1 MQSSGTST
9 PAGDSPGPGRAFLRT
24 TDFTPEIVPPRLR
37 RTTYPAGQ
45 SPLVLPGLTRASSS
59 FTITSNHQNILPLW
73 PAAPP
78 PGQPVVFFCPLSGV
92 RPACFPSAR
101 RHGLS
106 KVGRGGTAPYRGPC
120 GPLCRTRNRGE
131 VFSPLS
137 PGLRGRGSSP
147 ACPVTEPRPSGKNGL
162 RVRRSAMRPLSGRLW
177 QARCRR
183 LAPSVRSPLLARML
197 VQPGHHRWH
206 GARLLA
212 EIRRSSLPLFLI
224 LLSYHG
230 DAVRCPPAVRQGSG
244 KAHTG
249 ASPAAIR
256 RHKKRRPPAWRPAD
270 VWSRFTDAARGI
282 RTVCRAG
289 KRWPRN
295 RRPARRHCST
305 GHGSGSWP
313 GSCARRTWA

>member
-92 RPACFPSAR
+92 RPACLSFLR

-106 KVGRGGTAPYRGPC
+106 RGRERRDSPVPWSMRPALPDTRQGRGFFPFRVP
-120 GPLCRTRNRGE
+120 
-131 VFSPLS
+131 VFEGAAALLPVRSRS
-137 PGLRGRGSSP
+137 PGHQGRTAFVCGALQCARCPAGFGRPGVAASLRPYAHRSWPGCSCSRPSQMARRTSARGNSPFLSSSSFFLIMEAPCAVRLLCGRG
-147 ACPVTEPRPSGKNGL
+147 A
-162 RVRRSAMRPLSGRLW
+162 
-177 QARCRR
+177 
-183 LAPSVRSPLLARML
+183 
-197 VQPGHHRWH
+197 
-206 GARLLA
+206 ARLTRA
-212 EIRRSSLPLFLI
+212 
-224 LLSYHG
+224 
-230 DAVRCPPAVRQGSG
+230 
-244 KAHTG
+244 

-256 RHKKRRPPAWRPAD
+256 RHKKKTPTGMETGGRLE
-270 VWSRFTDAARGI
+270 SFYGCGARDQ
-282 RTVCRAG
+282 
-289 KRWPRN
+289 N
-295 RRPARRHCST
+295 SL
-305 GHGSGSWP
+305 
-313 GSCARRTWA
+313 

>member
-92 RPACFPSAR
+92 RPACLSFLR

-106 KVGRGGTAPYRGPC
+106 RGREGRSRRVPWSMRPALPGTRQGRGIFPFRVP
-120 GPLCRTRNRGE
+120 
-131 VFSPLS
+131 VFDGAAAL
-137 PGLRGRGSSP
+137 G
-147 ACPVTEPRPSGKNGL
+147 
-162 RVRRSAMRPLSGRLW
+162 LSGHGTPAIREAW
-177 QARCRR
+177 
-183 LAPSVRSPLLARML
+183 PSCAALC
-197 VQPGHHRWH
+197 
-206 GARLLA
+206 
-212 EIRRSSLPLFLI
+212 
-224 LLSYHG
+224 
-230 DAVRCPPAVRQGSG
+230 DAPAVRQALAGPVSPPCSVRTLPALG
-244 KAHTG
+244 QDARAARPSQMARRTSARGNSPFLSSSSFFLIKETPCAVRLLCGRGAARLTRA

-270 VWSRFTDAARGI
+270 VWCRFTDAARGI
-282 RTVCRAG
+282 RTACRAG

>member
-92 RPACFPSAR
+92 RPACLSFLR

-106 KVGRGGTAPYRGPC
+106 RGREGRSRPVPWSMRPALPD
-120 GPLCRTRNRGE
+120 TRQGR
-131 VFSPLS
+131 VFSPSESRSSRARQPFGLS
-137 PGLRGRGSSP
+137 GHGTP
-147 ACPVTEPRPSGKNGL
+147 AIREERPSCAAL
-162 RVRRSAMRPLSGRLW
+162 
-177 QARCRR
+177 C
-183 LAPSVRSPLLARML
+183 
-197 VQPGHHRWH
+197 
-206 GARLLA
+206 
-212 EIRRSSLPLFLI
+212 
-224 LLSYHG
+224 
-230 DAVRCPPAVRQGSG
+230 DAPAVRQALAGPVSPPCSVRTLTALG
-244 KAHTG
+244 QDARAARPSQMARRTSARRNSPFLSSSSFFPIMETPSAVRLLCG
-249 ASPAAIR
+249 RGAARLTRAASPAVIR

-282 RTVCRAG
+282 RTACRAG

>member
-78 PGQPVVFFCPLSGV
+78 PGQPVVFFCPLSGL

-101 RHGLS
+101 RHGLPRGREGRS
-106 KVGRGGTAPYRGPC
+106 RPVPWSMRSALPDTRQGRGIFPFRVPVFEGAAALGHQGRTAFVCGALRCARCPAGFGRPGVAALLLRTLPALGQDARAARPSQMARRTSARGNSPFLSSSSSFLIMETPC
-120 GPLCRTRNRGE
+120 AVRLLC
-131 VFSPLS
+131 
-137 PGLRGRGSSP
+137 GRG
-147 ACPVTEPRPSGKNGL
+147 A
-162 RVRRSAMRPLSGRLW
+162 
-177 QARCRR
+177 
-183 LAPSVRSPLLARML
+183 
-197 VQPGHHRWH
+197 
-206 GARLLA
+206 ARLTRA
-212 EIRRSSLPLFLI
+212 
-224 LLSYHG
+224 
-230 DAVRCPPAVRQGSG
+230 
-244 KAHTG
+244 
-249 ASPAAIR
+249 ASPAVIR

-282 RTVCRAG
+282 RTACRAG

>member
-92 RPACFPSAR
+92 RPACLSFLR

-106 KVGRGGTAPYRGPC
+106 RGAGGAEQARTVVHASRSAGHETGERYF
-120 GPLCRTRNRGE
+120 PL
-131 VFSPLS
+131 PS
-137 PGLRGRGSSP
+137 PGLRGRGSPP

-212 EIRRSSLPLFLI
+212 EIRRSSLPHPSFLSWRRRT
-224 LLSYHG
+224 LSACCAAG
-230 DAVRCPPAVRQGSG
+230 ERQGSHG
-244 KAHTG
+244 PHRLRQSGGTKKTPTG
-249 ASPAAIR
+249 METGGRLES
-256 RHKKRRPPAWRPAD
+256 
-270 VWSRFTDAARGI
+270 FYGCGARDQ
-282 RTVCRAG
+282 
-289 KRWPRN
+289 N
-295 RRPARRHCST
+295 SL
-305 GHGSGSWP
+305 
-313 GSCARRTWA
+313 

>member
-106 KVGRGGTAPYRGPC
+106 RGREGRSSPVPWSMRPALPDTRQGRGFFPFRVPVFEGAAALRPVRSRSPGRQGRTAFVCGALRCARCPAGFGRPAVAASLRPYAPRSWPGCSCSPAITDGTAHVCSRKFAV
-120 GPLCRTRNRGE
+120 PL
-131 VFSPLS
+131 
-137 PGLRGRGSSP
+137 
-147 ACPVTEPRPSGKNGL
+147 A
-162 RVRRSAMRPLSGRLW
+162 
-177 QARCRR
+177 
-183 LAPSVRSPLLARML
+183 
-197 VQPGHHRWH
+197 
-206 GARLLA
+206 
-212 EIRRSSLPLFLI
+212 LI

-282 RTVCRAG
+282 RTACRAG

>member
-92 RPACFPSAR
+92 RPACFPSVR
-101 RHGLS
+101 RHGLPRGREGRS
-106 KVGRGGTAPYRGPC
+106 RPVPWSMRSALPDTRQGRGIFPFRVPVFEGAAALGHQGRTAFVCGALRCARCPAGFGGPGVAALLRPYAHRSWPGCSCSPAITDGTAHVCSRKFA
-120 GPLCRTRNRGE
+120 
-131 VFSPLS
+131 V
-137 PGLRGRGSSP
+137 
-147 ACPVTEPRPSGKNGL
+147 
-162 RVRRSAMRPLSGRLW
+162 
-177 QARCRR
+177 
-183 LAPSVRSPLLARML
+183 
-197 VQPGHHRWH
+197 
-206 GARLLA
+206 
-212 EIRRSSLPLFLI
+212 PLFLT

-282 RTVCRAG
+282 RTVGRAG

>member
-45 SPLVLPGLTRASSS
+45 SPLVLPGLTRVSSS

-73 PAAPP
+73 LAAPP

-101 RHGLS
+101 RHGLPRGREGRS
-106 KVGRGGTAPYRGPC
+106 RPVPWSMRSALPDTRQGRGIFPFRVPVFEGAAALGHQGRTAFVCGALRCARCPAGFGRPGVAALLRPYAHRSWPGCSCSPATTDGTAHVCSRKFA
-120 GPLCRTRNRGE
+120 
-131 VFSPLS
+131 V
-137 PGLRGRGSSP
+137 
-147 ACPVTEPRPSGKNGL
+147 
-162 RVRRSAMRPLSGRLW
+162 
-177 QARCRR
+177 
-183 LAPSVRSPLLARML
+183 
-197 VQPGHHRWH
+197 
-206 GARLLA
+206 
-212 EIRRSSLPLFLI
+212 PLFLT

>member
-101 RHGLS
+101 RHGLPRGREGRS
-106 KVGRGGTAPYRGPC
+106 RPVPWSMRSALPDTRQGRGIFPFRVPVFEGAAALGHQGRTAFVCGALRCARCPAGFGRPGVAALLLRTLPALGQDARAARPSQMARRTSARGNSPFLSSSSSFLIMETPC
-120 GPLCRTRNRGE
+120 AVRLLC
-131 VFSPLS
+131 
-137 PGLRGRGSSP
+137 GRG
-147 ACPVTEPRPSGKNGL
+147 A
-162 RVRRSAMRPLSGRLW
+162 
-177 QARCRR
+177 
-183 LAPSVRSPLLARML
+183 
-197 VQPGHHRWH
+197 
-206 GARLLA
+206 ARLTRA
-212 EIRRSSLPLFLI
+212 
-224 LLSYHG
+224 
-230 DAVRCPPAVRQGSG
+230 
-244 KAHTG
+244 

-282 RTVCRAG
+282 RTACRAG

>member
-78 PGQPVVFFCPLSGV
+78 PGRPVVFFCPLSGV
-92 RPACFPSAR
+92 RPVCLSFLR
-101 RHGLS
+101 RHGLPRGREGRS
-106 KVGRGGTAPYRGPC
+106 RPVPWSMRPALPGTRQGRGFFPFRVPVFEGAAALRPVRSRSPGHQGRTAFVCGALRCARCPAGFGRPGVAASLRPYAPRSWPGCSCSPAITDGTAHVCSRKFA
-120 GPLCRTRNRGE
+120 
-131 VFSPLS
+131 V
-137 PGLRGRGSSP
+137 
-147 ACPVTEPRPSGKNGL
+147 
-162 RVRRSAMRPLSGRLW
+162 
-177 QARCRR
+177 
-183 LAPSVRSPLLARML
+183 
-197 VQPGHHRWH
+197 
-206 GARLLA
+206 
-212 EIRRSSLPLFLI
+212 PLFLI

-282 RTVCRAG
+282 RTACRAG

>member
-9 PAGDSPGPGRAFLRT
+9 PAGDSPGPGRAFLRM

-120 GPLCRTRNRGE
+120 GPLCRTRDRGE
-131 VFSPLS
+131 VFSPS
-137 PGLRGRGSSP
+137 ESRSSV
-147 ACPVTEPRPSGKNGL
+147 ARQPSG
-162 RVRRSAMRPLSGRLW
+162 LSGHGVPASREGW
-177 QARCRR
+177 
-183 LAPSVRSPLLARML
+183 PSCAALC
-197 VQPGHHRWH
+197 
-206 GARLLA
+206 
-212 EIRRSSLPLFLI
+212 
-224 LLSYHG
+224 
-230 DAVRCPPAVRQGSG
+230 DAPAVRQ
-244 KAHTG
+244 AL
-249 ASPAAIR
+249 ADPLSPPR
-256 RHKKRRPPAWRPAD
+256 SVRTLPALGQDAR
-270 VWSRFTDAARGI
+270 AAR
-282 RTVCRAG
+282 
-289 KRWPRN
+289 P
-295 RRPARRHCST
+295 SQM
-305 GHGSGSWP
+305 
-313 GSCARRTWA
+313 ARRTSARGNSPFLSSSSFFLIAETPCAVRLLCGRGAARLTRAHRPR

>member
-92 RPACFPSAR
+92 RPVCLSFLR
-101 RHGLS
+101 RHGLPRG
-106 KVGRGGTAPYRGPC
+106 GRGGAGPYRGPC
-120 GPLCRTRNRGE
+120 GPLCRTRDRGE
-131 VFSPLS
+131 GFSPS
-137 PGLRGRGSSP
+137 ESRSSRARQP
-147 ACPVTEPRPSGKNGL
+147 FG
-162 RVRRSAMRPLSGRLW
+162 LSGHGTPAIREEW
-177 QARCRR
+177 
-183 LAPSVRSPLLARML
+183 PSCAALC
-197 VQPGHHRWH
+197 
-206 GARLLA
+206 
-212 EIRRSSLPLFLI
+212 
-224 LLSYHG
+224 
-230 DAVRCPPAVRQGSG
+230 DAPAVRQALAGPLLPPRSVRTLPSLG
-244 KAHTG
+244 QDARAARPSQMARRTSARGNSPFLSLSFFFLIKETPCAVRLLCGRGAARLTRA

-282 RTVCRAG
+282 RTACRAG

>member
-1 MQSSGTST
+1 M
-9 PAGDSPGPGRAFLRT
+9 
-24 TDFTPEIVPPRLR
+24 
-37 RTTYPAGQ
+37 
-45 SPLVLPGLTRASSS
+45 VLPGLTRASSS

-101 RHGLS
+101 RHGLPRGREGRS
-106 KVGRGGTAPYRGPC
+106 RPVPWSMRSALPDTRQGRGIFPFQVPVFEGAAALGHQGRTAFVCGALRCARCPAGFGRPGVAALLRPYAHRSWPGCSCSPAITDGTAHVCSRKFA
-120 GPLCRTRNRGE
+120 
-131 VFSPLS
+131 V
-137 PGLRGRGSSP
+137 
-147 ACPVTEPRPSGKNGL
+147 
-162 RVRRSAMRPLSGRLW
+162 
-177 QARCRR
+177 
-183 LAPSVRSPLLARML
+183 
-197 VQPGHHRWH
+197 
-206 GARLLA
+206 
-212 EIRRSSLPLFLI
+212 PLFLT

>member
-92 RPACFPSAR
+92 RPACLSFLR

-106 KVGRGGTAPYRGPC
+106 RGREGRSRPVPWSMRPALPGTRQGRGLFPSESRSSMARQPFGLSGHGT
-120 GPLCRTRNRGE
+120 
-131 VFSPLS
+131 
-137 PGLRGRGSSP
+137 P
-147 ACPVTEPRPSGKNGL
+147 AIREERPSC
-162 RVRRSAMRPLSGRLW
+162 A
-177 QARCRR
+177 
-183 LAPSVRSPLLARML
+183 APC
-197 VQPGHHRWH
+197 
-206 GARLLA
+206 
-212 EIRRSSLPLFLI
+212 
-224 LLSYHG
+224 
-230 DAVRCPPAVRQGSG
+230 DASAVRQALAGPLLPPCSVRTLPALG
-244 KAHTG
+244 QDARAARPSQMARRTSARG
-249 ASPAAIR
+249 NSPFLSSSSFFLIMETPCAVRLLCGRGAARLTLAASPAAIR

-282 RTVCRAG
+282 RTACRAG

>member
-101 RHGLS
+101 RHGLPRGREGRS
-106 KVGRGGTAPYRGPC
+106 RPVPWSMRSALPDTRQGRGIFPFQVPVFEGAAALGHQGRTAFVCGALRCARCPAGFGRPGVAALLRPYAHRSWPGFSCSPAITDGTAHVCSRKFA
-120 GPLCRTRNRGE
+120 
-131 VFSPLS
+131 V
-137 PGLRGRGSSP
+137 
-147 ACPVTEPRPSGKNGL
+147 
-162 RVRRSAMRPLSGRLW
+162 
-177 QARCRR
+177 
-183 LAPSVRSPLLARML
+183 
-197 VQPGHHRWH
+197 
-206 GARLLA
+206 
-212 EIRRSSLPLFLI
+212 PLFLT

>member
-92 RPACFPSAR
+92 RPACLSFLR

-106 KVGRGGTAPYRGPC
+106 RGREGRSRPVPWSMRSALPDTRQGRGIFPFRVPVFEGAAALGHQGRTAFVCGALRCARCPAGFGRPGVAALLLRTLPALGQDARAARPSQMARRTSARGNSPFLSSSSFFLIMETPC
-120 GPLCRTRNRGE
+120 AVRLLC
-131 VFSPLS
+131 
-137 PGLRGRGSSP
+137 GRG
-147 ACPVTEPRPSGKNGL
+147 A
-162 RVRRSAMRPLSGRLW
+162 
-177 QARCRR
+177 
-183 LAPSVRSPLLARML
+183 
-197 VQPGHHRWH
+197 
-206 GARLLA
+206 ARLTRA
-212 EIRRSSLPLFLI
+212 
-224 LLSYHG
+224 
-230 DAVRCPPAVRQGSG
+230 
-244 KAHTG
+244 

-282 RTVCRAG
+282 RTACRAG

>member
-120 GPLCRTRNRGE
+120 GPLCRARDRGE
-131 VFSPLS
+131 FFPLPS

-183 LAPSVRSPLLARML
+183 LAPPYAPRSW
-197 VQPGHHRWH
+197 PGCSCSPAITDGTAHVCSRKF
-206 GARLLA
+206 AV
-212 EIRRSSLPLFLI
+212 PLFLI

-230 DAVRCPPAVRQGSG
+230 DAERCPPAVRQGSG

-249 ASPAAIR
+249 RIARGNPAAQ
-256 RHKKRRPPAWRPAD
+256 KKTPTGMETGGRLE
-270 VWSRFTDAARGI
+270 SFYGCGARDQ
-282 RTVCRAG
+282 
-289 KRWPRN
+289 N
-295 RRPARRHCST
+295 SL
-305 GHGSGSWP
+305 
-313 GSCARRTWA
+313 

>member
-101 RHGLS
+101 RHGLPRGREGRS
-106 KVGRGGTAPYRGPC
+106 RPVPWFMRSALPDTRQGRGFFPFRVPVFEGAAALGHQGRTAFVC
-120 GPLCRTRNRGE
+120 GA
-131 VFSPLS
+131 
-137 PGLRGRGSSP
+137 LR
-147 ACPVTEPRPSGKNGL
+147 C
-162 RVRRSAMRPLSGRLW
+162 
-177 QARCRR
+177 ARCRR
-183 LAPSVRSPLLARML
+183 LAPSARSPLLARML

-212 EIRRSSLPLFLI
+212 EIRRSSLPHPSFLSWRRRA
-224 LLSYHG
+224 LSACCAAG
-230 DAVRCPPAVRQGSG
+230 ERQGSHG
-244 KAHTG
+244 PH
-249 ASPAAIR
+249 
-256 RHKKRRPPAWRPAD
+256 RPR
-270 VWSRFTDAARGI
+270 
-282 RTVCRAG
+282 
-289 KRWPRN
+289 
-295 RRPARRHCST
+295 
-305 GHGSGSWP
+305 
-313 GSCARRTWA
+313 

>member
-92 RPACFPSAR
+92 RPVCFPSAR

-106 KVGRGGTAPYRGPC
+106 RVGRGGTAPYRGPC
-120 GPLCRTRNRGE
+120 VPLCRTRDRGE
-131 VFSPLS
+131 DFSPSESRSSRARQPSGLS
-137 PGLRGRGSSP
+137 GHGAP
-147 ACPVTEPRPSGKNGL
+147 AIREERPSC
-162 RVRRSAMRPLSGRLW
+162 A
-177 QARCRR
+177 
-183 LAPSVRSPLLARML
+183 APC
-197 VQPGHHRWH
+197 
-206 GARLLA
+206 
-212 EIRRSSLPLFLI
+212 
-224 LLSYHG
+224 
-230 DAVRCPPAVRQGSG
+230 DAPAVRQALAGPLSPPRSVHTLPALGQDARAARPSQMARRTSARGNSPLLSLSSFFLIMEAPCAVRLLCGRGAARLIRAHRPRQSG
-244 KAHTG
+244 GT
-249 ASPAAIR
+249 
-256 RHKKRRPPAWRPAD
+256 KKRRPPAWRPAD

-282 RTVCRAG
+282 RTACRAG

>member
-78 PGQPVVFFCPLSGV
+78 PGQPVVFFVRCPASG
-92 RPACFPSAR
+92 RPAFLLPGGMVCP
-101 RHGLS
+101 GG
-106 KVGRGGTAPYRGPC
+106 GRGGAGPYRGPC
-120 GPLCRTRNRGE
+120 GPLCRTRDRGE
-131 VFSPLS
+131 DFSPS
-137 PGLRGRGSSP
+137 ESRSSR
-147 ACPVTEPRPSGKNGL
+147 ARQPSG
-162 RVRRSAMRPLSGRLW
+162 LSG
-177 QARCRR
+177 
-183 LAPSVRSPLLARML
+183 
-197 VQPGHHRWH
+197 H
-206 GARLLA
+206 GAPA
-212 EIRRSSLPLFLI
+212 IREAWPSCAALC
-224 LLSYHG
+224 
-230 DAVRCPPAVRQGSG
+230 DAPAVRQALAGPLLPPHSVRTLTALG
-244 KAHTG
+244 QDARAARPSQMARRTSARG
-249 ASPAAIR
+249 NSPFLSSSSFFLIAETPCAVRLLCGRGAARLTRAASPAATR

-282 RTVCRAG
+282 RTACRAG

>member
-9 PAGDSPGPGRAFLRT
+9 PAGDSLGPGRAFLRT

-78 PGQPVVFFCPLSGV
+78 PGQPVVFFCPLSGL

-101 RHGLS
+101 RHGLPRGREGRS
-106 KVGRGGTAPYRGPC
+106 RPVPWSMRSALPDTRQGRGIFPFRVPVFEGAAALGHQGRTAFVCGALRCARCPAGFGRPGVAALLLRTLPALGQDARAARPSQMARRTSARGNSPFLSSSSFFLIMET
-120 GPLCRTRNRGE
+120 PSAVRLLC
-131 VFSPLS
+131 
-137 PGLRGRGSSP
+137 GRG
-147 ACPVTEPRPSGKNGL
+147 A
-162 RVRRSAMRPLSGRLW
+162 
-177 QARCRR
+177 
-183 LAPSVRSPLLARML
+183 
-197 VQPGHHRWH
+197 
-206 GARLLA
+206 ARLTRA
-212 EIRRSSLPLFLI
+212 
-224 LLSYHG
+224 
-230 DAVRCPPAVRQGSG
+230 
-244 KAHTG
+244 
-249 ASPAAIR
+249 ASPAVIR

-282 RTVCRAG
+282 RTACRAG

>member
-92 RPACFPSAR
+92 RPVCFPSAR

-106 KVGRGGTAPYRGPC
+106 RVGRGGTAPYRGPC
-120 GPLCRTRNRGE
+120 VPLCRTRDRGE

-137 PGLRGRGSSP
+137 PGLRWRGSPS
-147 ACPVTEPRPSGKNGL
+147 ACPVTEPRPSGKHGL
-162 RVRRSAMRPLSGRLW
+162 RVRRPAMRPLSGRLW

-197 VQPGHHRWH
+197 VQPDHHRWH

-212 EIRRSSLPLFLI
+212 EIRRSSLPHPSFLSWRRRA
-224 LLSYHG
+224 LSACCAAG
-230 DAVRCPPAVRQGSG
+230 ERQGSHG
-244 KAHTG
+244 PHRPRQSGGT
-249 ASPAAIR
+249 
-256 RHKKRRPPAWRPAD
+256 KKRRPPAWRPAD

-282 RTVCRAG
+282 RTACRAG

>member
-78 PGQPVVFFCPLSGV
+78 PGQPVVFFCPLSGL

-101 RHGLS
+101 RHGLPRGREGRS
-106 KVGRGGTAPYRGPC
+106 RPVPWSMRSALPDTRQGRGIFPFRVPVFEGAAALGHQGRTAFVCGALRCARCPAGFGRPGVAALLLRTLPALGQDARAARPSQMARRTSARGNSPFLSSSSSFLIMET
-120 GPLCRTRNRGE
+120 PSAVRLLC
-131 VFSPLS
+131 
-137 PGLRGRGSSP
+137 GRG
-147 ACPVTEPRPSGKNGL
+147 A
-162 RVRRSAMRPLSGRLW
+162 
-177 QARCRR
+177 
-183 LAPSVRSPLLARML
+183 
-197 VQPGHHRWH
+197 
-206 GARLLA
+206 ARLTRA
-212 EIRRSSLPLFLI
+212 
-224 LLSYHG
+224 
-230 DAVRCPPAVRQGSG
+230 
-244 KAHTG
+244 

-282 RTVCRAG
+282 RTACRAG

>member
-92 RPACFPSAR
+92 RPACLSFLR

-120 GPLCRTRNRGE
+120 GPLCRARDRGE
-131 VFSPLS
+131 FFPLPS

-183 LAPSVRSPLLARML
+183 LAPSVRTLTALGQDARAARPSQMARRTSARRNSPFLSSSSFFLIMETPSAVRLLCGRGA
-197 VQPGHHRWH
+197 
-206 GARLLA
+206 ARLTRA
-212 EIRRSSLPLFLI
+212 
-224 LLSYHG
+224 
-230 DAVRCPPAVRQGSG
+230 
-244 KAHTG
+244 
-249 ASPAAIR
+249 ASPAVIR

-282 RTVCRAG
+282 RTACRAG

>member
-92 RPACFPSAR
+92 RPVCFPSAR

-106 KVGRGGTAPYRGPC
+106 RVGRGGTAPYRGPC
-120 GPLCRTRNRGE
+120 VPLCRTRDRGE
-131 VFSPLS
+131 VFSPSESRSSRARQPFGLS
-137 PGLRGRGSSP
+137 GHGTPASREAWPSCAAPCDAPVVRQALAGPVSPPRSVRTSWPGCSCSP
-147 ACPVTEPRPSGKNGL
+147 AITDGTAHVCSRKFAV
-162 RVRRSAMRPLSGRLW
+162 
-177 QARCRR
+177 
-183 LAPSVRSPLLARML
+183 
-197 VQPGHHRWH
+197 
-206 GARLLA
+206 
-212 EIRRSSLPLFLI
+212 PLFLI

-230 DAVRCPPAVRQGSG
+230 GAVRCPPAVRQGSG

-249 ASPAAIR
+249 RIARGNPAAQ
-256 RHKKRRPPAWRPAD
+256 KKTPTGMETGGRLE
-270 VWSRFTDAARGI
+270 SFYGCGARDQ
-282 RTVCRAG
+282 
-289 KRWPRN
+289 N
-295 RRPARRHCST
+295 SL
-305 GHGSGSWP
+305 
-313 GSCARRTWA
+313 

>member
-92 RPACFPSAR
+92 RPVCFPSAR

-106 KVGRGGTAPYRGPC
+106 RVGRGGTAPYRGPC
-120 GPLCRTRNRGE
+120 GPLCRARDRE
-131 VFSPLS
+131 EDFSPSESRSSRARQPSGLS
-137 PGLRGRGSSP
+137 GHGAPAIREERPSCAAPCNAPVVRQALAGPVSPPRSVRTLTALGQDARAARPSQMARRTSARGNSPFLSSSSFFLIMETPCAVRLLCGRG
-147 ACPVTEPRPSGKNGL
+147 A
-162 RVRRSAMRPLSGRLW
+162 
-177 QARCRR
+177 
-183 LAPSVRSPLLARML
+183 
-197 VQPGHHRWH
+197 
-206 GARLLA
+206 ARLTRA
-212 EIRRSSLPLFLI
+212 
-224 LLSYHG
+224 
-230 DAVRCPPAVRQGSG
+230 
-244 KAHTG
+244 

-282 RTVCRAG
+282 RTACRAG